1 MSEDSKN
8 ELIPISQLTGKN
20 EVSFSKRIPSVPRKE
35 ADKILNSLR
44 KNAVINSQTGETGV
58 AVTALTTVLNTDA
71 EGANTYVLTQPKEIF
86 FEDNE
91 GKEYIKT
98 PHLIAETSKRAEE
111 PRPPVQRDILRQSR
125 GYLTDIS
132 DSSAADRPRDHHLKQ
147 LQTRMKREKQNV
159 KREAIAQG
167 KLDSSKDIDVHHKE
181 SVSSNPRKMAD
192 PDNLDPYYRDI
203 HREWH
208 KQGGGPPE
216 KWEKFKKEK
225 EKEKEKED

>member
-1 MSEDSKN
+1 MSDDSKN
-8 ELIPISQLTGKN
+8 EIIPISQLTDKN
-20 EVSFSKRIPSVPRKE
+20 EVFFSKRLPSVPKKE
-35 ADKILNSLR
+35 ADKLEKSLR

-58 AVTALTTVLNTDA
+58 AVRALTTVLNTDA
-71 EGANTYVLTQPKEIF
+71 EGANTYVLSQSKEIF

-91 GKEYIKT
+91 GNEYIKT

-125 GYLTDIS
+125 TYLTDIS
-132 DSSAADRPRDHHLKQ
+132 DSSAADRSRDHHLKK
-147 LQTRMKREKQNV
+147 LQTKMKKEKQNI

-167 KLDSSKDIDVHHKE
+167 KLDPSRDIDVHHKE

-192 PDNLDPYYRDI
+192 PDNLEPCYSDI
-203 HREWH
+203 HREFH

-225 EKEKEKED
+225 KQEKED